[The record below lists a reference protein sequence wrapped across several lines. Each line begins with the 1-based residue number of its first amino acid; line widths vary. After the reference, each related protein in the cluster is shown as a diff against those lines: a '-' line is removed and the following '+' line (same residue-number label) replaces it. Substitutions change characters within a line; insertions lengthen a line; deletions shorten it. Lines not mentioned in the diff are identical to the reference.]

1 MSYLKKLCVLKQISS
16 GFASDGKKVS
26 GLATFEKFGVR
37 TTICVSLINF
47 APLSD
52 GRYCAVIS
60 DTHGSVEKLE
70 LSVSGATKKGTSA
83 LDIQD
88 GFACLICH
96 ISNRAK
102 PVAFGKCTES
112 VFDVKKICQ
121 ILEENERGDNLAI
134 SESEKSDAT
143 KQCIEKNENLL
154 ERVEEKSENVPCK
167 CGEDK
172 SDDVPPQYDDEMV
185 ATENYF
191 EFKDAD
197 IDNLKILEKDDE
209 NGKSDENADGESQG
223 EICVKEEKSETCACE
238 DEDAEN
244 LFKLEN
250 VLHAR
255 KPEYYES
262 VKDDILDLF
271 EKFPAEENL
280 QKAVDDS
287 KWVKIEFSPDKY
299 YTVGLIYQLGVPKY
313 ICYGVPSENKTE
325 PPTALKGYCSYLPLS
340 LFDLR
345 GKGYWMMYQDADT
358 GRCVH
363 IESE

>member
-121 ILEENERGDNLAI
+121 MLEENERGDNLAI
-134 SESEKSDAT
+134 SESENVTKQSVEENIFARIEEKSDAT
-143 KQCIEKNENLL
+143 KQC
-154 ERVEEKSENVPCK
+154 VEEKS
-167 CGEDK
+167 
-172 SDDVPPQYDDEMV
+172 DVPPQYDDEMV

-209 NGKSDENADGESQG
+209 NGKSDENGCSDFGN
-223 EICVKEEKSETCACE
+223 KSRRCRC
-238 DEDAEN
+238 
-244 LFKLEN
+244 
-250 VLHAR
+250 R
-255 KPEYYES
+255 RG
-262 VKDDILDLF
+262 
-271 EKFPAEENL
+271 
-280 QKAVDDS
+280 QRAV
-287 KWVKIEFSPDKY
+287 
-299 YTVGLIYQLGVPKY
+299 
-313 ICYGVPSENKTE
+313 
-325 PPTALKGYCSYLPLS
+325 
-340 LFDLR
+340 
-345 GKGYWMMYQDADT
+345 
-358 GRCVH
+358 
-363 IESE
+363 